1 MHRSA
6 SIRSFQPAVRATH
19 SSQRSPRHFSIVI
32 LLTAM
37 AVFLSAASVSYAS
50 ETPRQG
56 FFKKMS
62 DPPLPP
68 ELTEDVD
75 VFPMAKVRT
84 MRNPLTFKPYRV
96 AKLKRGW
103 TKSRSGVDAVAVGRR
118 SVAGIGTMSSR
129 ESYSFTVQEGDA
141 PQWFVGCKWDA
152 AKESLVYSGRTTS
165 LESPTSAAVH
175 LQCEIGRPGD
185 TPLWGLLMDASH
197 DARRGLAGS
206 TKGEGELVGPES
218 RYSIGLLYVVE
229 GSRILGDLPGGFLF
243 FHGERPI
250 AAMQMAGGDVPVRFT
265 ISRSVPEEERSV
277 IAAAAAALVLQQEMP
292 DFD

>member
-1 MHRSA
+1 MHNPTLPISPEGTPSCRFRSLTLA
-6 SIRSFQPAVRATH
+6 
-19 SSQRSPRHFSIVI
+19 IVTT
-32 LLTAM
+32 L
-37 AVFLSAASVSYAS
+37 AAFVALPVDAAGS
-50 ETPRQG
+50 ETQERG
-56 FFKKMS
+56 FFKRMS

-75 VFPMAKVRT
+75 VFPMAKVRST
-84 MRNPLTFKPYRV
+84 RNPLTFKPYRV

-118 SVAGIGTMSSR
+118 SVAGFGMMSSR
-129 ESYSFTVQEGDA
+129 ESYSFTMQERDE

-175 LQCEIGRPGD
+175 LQCEIGKPGD
-185 TPLWGLLMDASH
+185 MPLWGLLMDASH
-197 DARRGLAGS
+197 NARRGLAGS

-243 FHGERPI
+243 FDGERPI

-265 ISRSVPEEERSV
+265 ISRSVPEDDRSV
-277 IAAAAAALVLQQEMP
+277 LAAAAAALVLQQEMP